1 MQFFIVEKVRQVER
15 HDLDWLA
22 AIANQGIGADVKGDR
37 LPRIVADE
45 YAQNGVPPEMK
56 KAALWRLAEILGD
69 SLSGIFSVSYG

>member
-15 HDLDWLA
+15 HYLNRLA
-22 AIANQGIGADVKGDR
+22 AVANQAVGADVEGDR

-56 KAALWRLAEILGD
+56 NAIIYLKKLLLYPIM
-69 SLSGIFSVSYG
+69 